1 MEMKGA
7 PHEEADDYREIAGKI
22 RALARQTKI
31 AEIVEDLLNLARQF
45 DRMADLAEKNLR
57 GTND

>member
-1 MEMKGA
+1 MGMKGA
-7 PHEEADDYREIAGKI
+7 PHEEAEDYREIAGKI
-22 RALARQTKI
+22 RALAREAQI

-57 GTND
+57 GTTD

>member
-1 MEMKGA
+1 MKGA
-7 PHEEADDYREIAGKI
+7 PHEAEDYREIAGKI
-22 RALARQTKI
+22 RALAREAQI

-45 DRMADLAEKNLR
+45 DHMADLAEKNLR

>member
-1 MEMKGA
+1 MGMKGA
-7 PHEEADDYREIAGKI
+7 PHEEAEDYHDIAGKI
-22 RALARQTKI
+22 RALAREAQI
-31 AEIVEDLLNLARQF
+31 AEIVQDLLNLARQF